1 VQRVR
6 VWYTR
11 TLQMKRYKHLT
22 IFERETLANK
32 LLLGQNLEDI
42 GKAMG
47 RHKSTLSREV
57 YER

>member
-1 VQRVR
+1 
-6 VWYTR
+6 
-11 TLQMKRYKHLT
+11 MKRYKHLT